1 MKTFLDWAPEFKA
14 SVGVEPRLNHVIA
27 SIINQ
32 SKFSLIFNEKETEK
46 KQKTNKKYN
55 SKQFFY
61 VDHASLSCCLDRQFF
76 KNKQTQ

>member
-32 SKFSLIFNEKETEK
+32 SKFSLIFNEKN
-46 KQKTNKKYN
+46 KQKKTNKKTKQIKN
-55 SKQFFY
+55 SIQNSFFMLTMLAFL
-61 VDHASLSCCLDRQFF
+61 VV
-76 KNKQTQ
+76 

>member
-32 SKFSLIFNEKETEK
+32 SKFSLIFNEKN
-46 KQKTNKKYN
+46 KQKKTNKTKKQNKKKN
-55 SKQFFY
+55 SIQNSFFMLTMLAFL
-61 VDHASLSCCLDRQFF
+61 VV
-76 KNKQTQ
+76 

>member
-32 SKFSLIFNEKETEK
+32 SKFSLIFNEKKQTEK
-46 KQKTNKKYN
+46 NKQKNKTNKKFN

-61 VDHASLSCCLDRQFF
+61 VDHASLSCCLEL
-76 KNKQTQ
+76 